1 GTSAPARYSK
11 AGEGCVNTGACCQ
24 HRIAADAECA
34 DRRRSRH
41 RASAALPGHCR
52 SGGKHRR
59 CLGLV
64 GSGVRGRSDRTQT
77 RDGANPG
84 TNRLSGEVE
93 MSVTGLQLLREAG
106 DRLGKITAACVRV
119 DAYFGVVP
127 VADLEGWLERM
138 VFFDDPLDPD
148 WTGHVVPK

>member
-1 GTSAPARYSK
+1 
-11 AGEGCVNTGACCQ
+11 
-24 HRIAADAECA
+24 
-34 DRRRSRH
+34 
-41 RASAALPGHCR
+41 
-52 SGGKHRR
+52 
-59 CLGLV
+59 
-64 GSGVRGRSDRTQT
+64 
-77 RDGANPG
+77 
-84 TNRLSGEVE
+84 

-148 WTGHVVPK
+148 WTGHVVPKGHNYRFQIWTTSRVWFVGERDGIAHLDWMPLTVKEWTMAVSRFEERLVNISTLRPWRFGREIDE